1 MAGSDSE
8 AGMSARGRSRSAS
21 RLAARANG
29 RLPGLPEAERTRHLL
44 PVVQAA
50 PNNWLRLL
58 SFNIQVGIRTERYS
72 HYLTRGW
79 RHLLP
84 DVERQRNLDRI
95 AHVAHQFD
103 LVALQEADAGSLRS
117 GFVNQVEYIAHRA
130 GFEYWYAQRNR
141 DLGML
146 AQHANGL
153 LTRTRPRRIED
164 HKLPGLIPGRGALL
178 LHYGTEEDPLV
189 VVMLHLSLGGGARDR
204 QLGYV
209 RDLIAPYRR
218 VVLMGDLNSHLD
230 DLLNNTPLSE
240 TGLVPPMPIEEM
252 SHATYPAWRPAVGL
266 DHVLVSPT
274 IQVRH
279 FRVLDP
285 CVSDHRPVAVEIE
298 LPAPLVH

>member
-1 MAGSDSE
+1 MFGLDTSR
-8 AGMSARGRSRSAS
+8 RGRRHG
-21 RLAARANG
+21 G
-29 RLPGLPEAERTRHLL
+29 RLPGIAEAERTRQLT
-44 PVVQAA
+44 PVPNPA
-50 PNNWLRLL
+50 PNAWLRLL

-117 GFVNQVEYIAHRA
+117 GFVNQVEYLAHRA
-130 GFEYWYAQRNR
+130 GFPYWYAQRNR

-146 AQHANGL
+146 AQHSNGL
-153 LTRTRPRRIED
+153 LSRTRPLSIED
-164 HKLPGLIPGRGALL
+164 HKLPGWIPGRGAILL
-178 LHYGTEEDPLV
+178 KYGEDADPLV
-189 VVMLHLSLGGGARDR
+189 IVMLHLSLGGGARDR

-240 TGLVPPMPIEEM
+240 TGLVPPMPLEDM
-252 SHATYPAWRPAVGL
+252 AHPTYPAWRPERGL
-266 DHVLVSPT
+266 DHVLVSPS

-285 CVSDHRPVAVEIE
+285 CVSDHRPVAVEIA
-298 LPAPLVH
+298 LPGPLVH

>member
-1 MAGSDSE
+1 MFGSEAKAGLDSE
-8 AGMSARGRSRSAS
+8 HRFGLKRVRTVDPAFAQAQMITRMEHEPD
-21 RLAARANG
+21 AAQG
-29 RLPGLPEAERTRHLL
+29 
-44 PVVQAA
+44 
-50 PNNWLRLL
+50 NWLRLL

-79 RHLLP
+79 RHVFP

-95 AHVAHQFD
+95 ARVAHHFD

-117 GFVNQVEYIAHRA
+117 GFVNQVEYLAHRA
-130 GFEYWYAQRNR
+130 GFKYWYAQRNR

-153 LTRTRPRRIED
+153 LARTRPEAIED
-164 HKLPGLIPGRGALL
+164 HKLPGFIPGRGAILL
-178 LHYGTEEDPLV
+178 KYGALEDPLV
-189 VVMLHLSLGGGARDR
+189 IVMLHLSLGGGARDR
-204 QLGYV
+204 QLAYV

-240 TGLVPPMPIEEM
+240 TGLISAKPSEH
-252 SHATYPAWRPAVGL
+252 SGHGATYPSWRPAVEL
-266 DHVLVSPT
+266 DHVLVSPC
-274 IQVRH
+274 IEVRH
-279 FRVLDP
+279 FRVLDS

-298 LPAPLVH
+298 LPSPPLH